1 MEEPRRPCFVSSVAD
16 FDGVKYHLFTP
27 DESALSVVHVSISWA
42 VLQTL
47 LKQGAQAK
55 LQKEYGAFVIAAE
68 AGYDITLKLDTAKI
82 TAEVRRF
89 VVCAHAFS

>member
-1 MEEPRRPCFVSSVAD
+1 VRAGVASCVCVGSRASSAD
-16 FDGVKYHLFTP
+16 FDGVRYHLFTP
-27 DESALSVVHVSISWA
+27 DESALSVVHVSISWS

-55 LQKEYGAFVIAAE
+55 LQKEYGAFLIAAE

-82 TAEVRRF
+82 TAEVRES
-89 VVCAHAFS
+89 V